1 IKLINSALMVIK
13 SRSDE
18 WKKFITDN
26 LLLDLKRIG
35 SEEIK
40 LVIDDFISQNILVLP
55 CRTPKDYMERLTLL
69 ANGYPMPE
77 GFLEELTSFVD
88 ENIPNNLSELEFI
101 KARVETG
108 FPELLKFLIKEKNYT
123 ELQSIFDDFEIRTK
137 TDKKR

>member
-1 IKLINSALMVIK
+1 
-13 SRSDE
+13 
-18 WKKFITDN
+18 
-26 LLLDLKRIG
+26 
-35 SEEIK
+35 
-40 LVIDDFISQNILVLP
+40 
-55 CRTPKDYMERLTLL
+55 MERLTLL